1 MKMLIDTNVI
11 MDALVGREPFLAK
24 SEFVVNLCG
33 ERLIHGY
40 IAAHTVT
47 NLFYL
52 LRKYYPSD
60 QCKAML
66 LATLNL
72 FEVIQI
78 DRDKLI
84 PALQNESFKD
94 FEDCLQMECGKMAK
108 VNYIVTR
115 DMKDF
120 ANSDIP
126 CLTPDEVYAMFSS
139 ELR

>member
-11 MDALVGREPFLAK
+11 MDALVGREPFIAK

-33 ERLIHGY
+33 ERVIHGY
-40 IAAHTVT
+40 IAAHSVT

-52 LRKYYPSD
+52 LRKYYPSAH
-60 QCKAML
+60 CKTML

-72 FEVIQI
+72 FDVIQI

-84 PALQNESFKD
+84 VALENESFKD
-94 FEDCLQMECGKMAK
+94 FEDCLQMECGKTVK
-108 VNYIVTR
+108 VDYIVTR

-120 ANSDIP
+120 VGSEIP
-126 CLTPDEVYAMFSS
+126 CLTPDDVYAMFPT
-139 ELR
+139 EQR